1 MDEPPRKRRKTSSPV
16 HPSSSPLRQPP
27 RRPSFA
33 SPTKAS
39 LARNHPN
46 LLPTRT
52 PPPENAR
59 TGRKAEQSLS
69 LDGAA
74 ASPKETEDTHEQID
88 SPSRRAQ
95 EQESVQREALFPL
108 PKKRPQRAAGA
119 LRRSPL
125 AEAPAAQRNQLSRPV
140 EEVLHLADQNEKV
153 KKQLPNPELLKRKQ
167 EKARLQY
174 EIEELE
180 AQVSRCANEIVA
192 EQQRAADDV
201 LPPAQRTDLM

>member
-1 MDEPPRKRRKTSSPV
+1 M
-16 HPSSSPLRQPP
+16 
-27 RRPSFA
+27 
-33 SPTKAS
+33 
-39 LARNHPN
+39 
-46 LLPTRT
+46 
-52 PPPENAR
+52 
-59 TGRKAEQSLS
+59 
-69 LDGAA
+69 
-74 ASPKETEDTHEQID
+74 
-88 SPSRRAQ
+88 
-95 EQESVQREALFPL
+95 
-108 PKKRPQRAAGA
+108 
-119 LRRSPL
+119 
-125 AEAPAAQRNQLSRPV
+125 